1 MTGDVQECSHIS
13 TQIETS
19 RWVVTLAGWL
29 GVKRR
34 RKCRACG
41 ARLDTIEI
49 PTIEYFKDGEEV
61 PLKTFRMKP
70 KG

>member
-1 MTGDVQECSHIS
+1 MTDDVQECSHIS

-41 ARLDTIEI
+41 FQFSTVEI

-61 PLKTFRMKP
+61 PLQTYWVKP